1 MMRALF
7 APLLA
12 ALCLVAA
19 LTGPANAQSAGSE
32 DDAVLLADRVEI
44 AGNDQLIATGNVEV
58 LQGTTRMTASR
69 ILYDQSTNML
79 VIDGPITLTD
89 GADTVILASEAAL
102 STDLRNGLLRSARM
116 VLNQQLQLAAAEIN
130 RVNGRYT
137 QLYKTVASTCQVC
150 GKRPVPLW
158 QIRAK
163 RIIHD
168 EEARQLY
175 FDGARFEVA
184 GVPIMYLPRLRLP
197 DPTLKRTTGFLAPT
211 FRSTDKLGFGVKIP
225 YFITLGDH
233 ADLTLTP
240 YLSTNSTRT
249 LEMRFRRAF
258 RAGTLTFNG
267 AVSEDDIREGE
278 LRSYGF
284 VEGQFDIGR
293 GYELTFDV
301 ETVSDTGYLLD
312 YGYSDKDRLDSTVA
326 IARTRRDQNFQ
337 FNITAYR
344 SLRDGESNETQP
356 TITADLHYEKRF
368 TPRWIGGSA
377 GFTFDLHNHYRRSE
391 LDVDS
396 VDDDLIVDGRDVT
409 RASARLDWRRD
420 WLLSNGILIGALG
433 AVNFDWTSVTDDAAY
448 SESVFE
454 VTPQAAVE
462 LRWPFIRRSPYATHI
477 LEPIVQVAWTPESDT
492 ALPNDESTL
501 LELDEGN
508 LFSLD
513 RFPGGDVYERG
524 LRTNIGLRWTRFD
537 ANGWTLGVTLGRI
550 IRSEDLGQ
558 FAGYPGLEGRKSD
571 WLAAV
576 QLELPNR
583 LTLTNRALFDDNF
596 SFAKNELRAAWRS
609 DRLAVAGSYIWMEA
623 NPLEERP
630 LDVNE
635 LTLDTAWQVDD
646 NWLLSLDWRYDVEQ
660 DRAAEATFG
669 VEWRNECV
677 EVDFTV
683 SRRFTSS
690 TAVDPTTDIG
700 LQVSLTG
707 FGAGRASQR
716 HLARACRG

>member
-1 MMRALF
+1 MRRPLF
-7 APLLA
+7 ASLIAAAGLCALL
-12 ALCLVAA
+12 L
-19 LTGPANAQSAGSE
+19 GPARAQQA

-44 AGNDQLIATGNVEV
+44 AGTDRLIATGNVEV
-58 LQGTTRMTASR
+58 LQGTTRLTAR
-69 ILYDQSTNML
+69 QIIYDQSTNML
-79 VIDGPITLTD
+79 VIDGPIALTD
-89 GADTVILASEAAL
+89 GPDTVILASDAAL

-168 EEARQLY
+168 EQERQLY

-184 GVPIMYLPRLRLP
+184 GVPVMYLPRLRLP
-197 DPTLKRTTGFLAPT
+197 DPTLKRATGFLSPT

-249 LEMRFRRAF
+249 LEFRARRAF
-258 RAGTLTFNG
+258 RAGTLSFEG

-278 LRSYGF
+278 LRSYAF
-284 VEGQFDIGR
+284 VAGQFDVGR
-293 GYELTFDV
+293 GYALNFDI

-312 YGYSDKDRLDSTVA
+312 YGYSDKDRLDSAVE
-326 IARTRRDQNFQ
+326 IARTRRDENFRA
-337 FNITAYR
+337 NITAYR

-356 TITADLHYEKRF
+356 TITADLHWEKRF
-368 TPRWIGGSA
+368 TPALIGGSA
-377 GFTFDLHNHYRRSE
+377 GFTFDLHHHYRRSD
-391 LDVDS
+391 LAFDS
-396 VDDDLIVDGRDVT
+396 ADADLIVDGRDVT

-420 WLLSNGILIGALG
+420 WLLGNGMMIGALG
-433 AVNFDWTSVTDDAAY
+433 ALNFDHTSISDDAAY
-448 SESVFE
+448 SESEFV

-462 LRWPFIRRSPYATHI
+462 LRWPFIRRSAFATHI
-477 LEPIVQVAWTPESDT
+477 LEPIVQLAWTPESDV

-524 LRTNIGLRWTRFD
+524 LRANLGLRWTRFD
-537 ANGWTLGVTLGRI
+537 ADGWTLGVTLGRI
-550 IRSEDLGQ
+550 IRADDLGQ
-558 FAGYPGLEGRKSD
+558 FTGYPGLEGTKSD

-576 QLELPNR
+576 QLQLPNR

-596 SFAKNELRAAWRS
+596 SFAKNELRASWS
-609 DRLAVAGSYIWMEA
+609 TDRLSLAGSYIWMES
-623 NPLEERP
+623 NPLEDRP

-669 VEWRNECV
+669 IEWRNECV
-677 EVDFTV
+677 EVDLAV

-690 TAVDPTTDIG
+690 AAVDPTTDIA
-700 LQVSLTG
+700 LQVSLSG

-716 HLARACRG
+716 HLARGCRG

>member
-1 MMRALF
+1 MMRRLF
-7 APLLA
+7 ASLIALA
-12 ALCLVAA
+12 GLFAVLI
-19 LTGPANAQSAGSE
+19 GPARAQQSE
-32 DDAVLLADRVEI
+32 DAVLLADRVEI
-44 AGNDQLIATGNVEV
+44 AGNDRLIASGNVEV
-58 LQGTTRMTASR
+58 IQGTTRMTASR
-69 ILYDQSTNML
+69 IVYDQSTNML
-79 VIDGPITLTD
+79 VIDGPIALTD
-89 GADTVILASEAAL
+89 GADTVILASDAAL

-116 VLNQQLQLAAAEIN
+116 VLGQQLQLAAAEIN

-168 EEARQLY
+168 EAEQQLY

-184 GVPIMYLPRLRLP
+184 GVPVFYLPRLRLP
-197 DPTLKRTTGFLAPT
+197 DPTLKRATGFLSPT
-211 FRSTDKLGFGVKIP
+211 FRSTDALGFGVKIP
-225 YFITLGDH
+225 YFITIGPH

-249 LEMRFRRAF
+249 LEYRFRRAF
-258 RAGTLTFNG
+258 RAGTLSFEG

-278 LRSYGF
+278 LRSYLF
-284 VEGQFDIGR
+284 TEGAFDIGR
-293 GYELTFDV
+293 GYTLTFDI

-312 YGYSDKDRLDSTVA
+312 YDYSDKDRLDSA
-326 IARTRRDQNFQ
+326 AEIARTRRDENFRA
-337 FNITAYR
+337 NITAYR
-344 SLRDGESNETQP
+344 SLRDSESNQTQP
-356 TITADLHYEKRF
+356 TVTADLHYEKRF
-368 TPRWIGGSA
+368 TPGWLGGSA
-377 GFTFDLHNHYRRSE
+377 GFTFDLHHHYRRS
-391 LDVDS
+391 DIDIDS
-396 VDDDLIVDGRDVT
+396 GDDDLVVDGRDVT
-409 RASARLDWRRD
+409 RATARLDWRRD
-420 WLLSNGILIGALG
+420 WLLDNGIMIGALG
-433 AVNFDWTSVTDDAAY
+433 ALNFDYTQVNDDAAY
-448 SESVFE
+448 TDAVFE

-462 LRWPFIRRSPYATHI
+462 LRWPFIRRSPLATHI
-477 LEPIVQVAWTPESDT
+477 LEPIVQLAWTPESDT
-492 ALPNDESTL
+492 DLPNDESTL

-524 LRTNIGLRWTRFD
+524 LRANVGVRWTRFD

-550 IRSEDLGQ
+550 FRFDDLGQ
-558 FAGYPGLEGRKSD
+558 FDGYPGLDGTRSD

-576 QLELPNR
+576 QLQLPNR
-583 LTLTNRALFDDNF
+583 LTLTNRALFDDDF
-596 SFAKNELRAAWRS
+596 SFAKNELRASWS
-609 DRLAVAGSYIWMEA
+609 TDNLSLAGSYIWMEA
-623 NPLEERP
+623 NALENRP

-635 LTLDTAWQVDD
+635 ITLDSAWQVDD

-677 EVDFTV
+677 EVDFSV

-690 TAVDPTTDIG
+690 TAIDPTTDVG

-716 HLARACRG
+716 HLARGCRG

>member
-1 MMRALF
+1 MIRRLASLL
-7 APLLA
+7 ATLGLA
-12 ALCLVAA
+12 ALLGAA
-19 LTGPANAQSAGSE
+19 AAAQGTDE
-32 DDAVLLADRVEI
+32 AVLLADRVEI
-44 AGNDQLIATGNVEV
+44 AGNDRLIATGNVEV

-69 ILYDQSTNML
+69 IVYDQSTNML
-79 VIDGPITLTD
+79 VIDGPIALTD
-89 GADTVILASEAAL
+89 GPDTVILASDAAL
-102 STDLRNGLLRSARM
+102 STDLKNGLLRSARM

-150 GKRPVPLW
+150 ASRPVPLW

-168 EEARQLY
+168 EQAQQLY

-184 GVPIMYLPRLRLP
+184 GIPVMYLPRLRLP
-197 DPTLKRTTGFLAPT
+197 DPTLQRATGFLAPT
-211 FRSTDKLGFGVKIP
+211 FRSTDSLGFGVKIP
-225 YFITLGDH
+225 YFITLGRS

-240 YLSTNSTRT
+240 YLSTDVTRT
-249 LEMRFRRAF
+249 LEYRFRRAF
-258 RAGTLTFNG
+258 RSGTLSFEG

-278 LRSYGF
+278 LRSYLF
-284 VEGQFDIGR
+284 TEGQFDIGR
-293 GYELTFDV
+293 GYTLTFDI

-312 YGYSDKDRLDSTVA
+312 YDYSDKDRLDSQVE
-326 IARTRRDQNFQ
+326 IARTRRDQNFRA
-337 FNITAYR
+337 NVTAYR
-344 SLRDGESNETQP
+344 SLRDSESNETQP
-356 TITADLHYEKRF
+356 TITADLHWEKRF
-368 TPRWIGGSA
+368 TPGLIGGSA
-377 GFTFDLHNHYRRSE
+377 GFTFDLHHHYRRSE

-396 VDDDLIVDGRDVT
+396 ADADLITDGRDVT

-420 WLLSNGILIGALG
+420 WLLDNGIMIGALG
-433 AVNFDWTSVTDDAAY
+433 ALNLDWTSVTDDAAY

-462 LRWPFIRRSPYATHI
+462 LRWPFLRRSAFATHI
-477 LEPIVQVAWTPESDT
+477 LEPIVQVAWTAESDT

-524 LRTNIGLRWTRFD
+524 LRANLGLRWTRFD
-537 ANGWTLGVTLGRI
+537 ADGWMVGVTLGRI
-550 IRSEDLGQ
+550 LRADDLGQ
-558 FAGYPGLEGRKSD
+558 FAGYPGLEGERSD

-576 QLELPNR
+576 QLQFPNR
-583 LTLTNRALFDDNF
+583 LTLTNRALFDDDF
-596 SFAKNELRAAWRS
+596 SFAKNELRASWTS
-609 DRLAVAGSYIWMEA
+609 DTLALAGSYIWMES
-623 NPLEERP
+623 NPLENRP

-635 LTLDTAWQVDD
+635 ITLDSAWQVDD

-669 VEWRNECV
+669 IEWRNECV
-677 EVDFTV
+677 EVDLSV

-690 TAVDPTTDIG
+690 TAVEPTTDFG

-716 HLARACRG
+716 HLARGCRG